1 MAERPLP
8 APAAP
13 PEGAASPGSDR
24 LRRLL
29 RPAIVLPVL
38 GAVVLLTILLTPQAS
53 VGRGGDQ
60 RLTTRSAEPQGAR
73 GLYETLQRLGWRGER
88 RDDAFDEP
96 LDSAAVYAVLDPP
109 LPPSALEVHHLLD
122 AVRAGASLLVIPP
135 RGGALSDSLRVR
147 PSFRGGPMTVDTGA
161 VRQACHGISS
171 GGLLEWPGGRPW
183 MLSLV
188 RRGPLPPGGD
198 TAFVWVTGTRSRRDS
213 TDGDTTGDGGRIRI
227 RSGSGPSP
235 SRLRP
240 DSVPGP
246 SPQAAAR
253 DSAAADSAAADDE
266 DDEAFDVA
274 ADADSGVT
282 LAPDSAAERMPAYGE
297 PAASGWRLGRGRIVA
312 LADPD
317 LLRNDVVRVCH
328 WNAGLT
334 AVRMVEWLGRRDDG
348 GVLPRRIVFDEYHQ
362 GYGRHASVI
371 GASRWFLAHTVP
383 GRVLLQLIV
392 AALVLLLASAPRPI
406 APLSRVTFERR
417 SPLEH
422 VGALSRA
429 YEQIG
434 ATRLAARRL
443 VRGVRRRHAH
453 GAWRRASDE
462 EFLQS
467 IATRHPALAPDVRLL
482 LDATRRPLPPAE
494 FLNVSRAIETIE
506 RTLLQ

>member
-1 MAERPLP
+1 MADRPLP
-8 APAAP
+8 APSAP
-13 PEGAASPGSDR
+13 PGDNASPGSAR
-24 LRRLL
+24 LRGLL
-29 RPAIVLPVL
+29 RPAIVLPAL
-38 GAVVLLTILLTPQAS
+38 GIVVLLTILLTPQAS
-53 VGRGGDQ
+53 VGRSGDQ
-60 RLTTRSAEPQGAR
+60 RLTTRSTEPQGAR
-73 GLYETLQRLGWRGER
+73 GLYEALQRLGWRAER
-88 RDDAFDEP
+88 RDEAFDEP

-109 LPPSALEVHHLLD
+109 LPPSALEVHRLLD
-122 AVRAGASLLVIPP
+122 AVRAGASLLVIPQ
-135 RGGALSDSLRVR
+135 RDGALADSLRVR

-161 VRQACHGISS
+161 VRRACHGISS

-183 MLSLV
+183 MLSLR
-188 RRGPLPPGGD
+188 RRGPVPPGGD
-198 TAFVWVTGTRSRRDS
+198 TGFVWVTGTRGPR
-213 TDGDTTGDGGRIRI
+213 DTTDRDKMDAGGQMRL
-227 RSGSGPSP
+227 RSGSDPDPSL
-235 SRLRP
+235 LRP
-240 DSVPGP
+240 
-246 SPQAAAR
+246 AR
-253 DSAAADSAAADDE
+253 AGDGAEADT
-266 DDEAFDVA
+266 VA
-274 ADADSGVT
+274 PV

-392 AALVLLLASAPRPI
+392 AALVLLLAAAPRPI
-406 APLSRVTFERR
+406 APLPRVTFERR

-467 IATRHPALAPDVRLL
+467 IAIRHPALTPDVALL

-494 FLNVSRAIETIE
+494 FLTVSRALETIE